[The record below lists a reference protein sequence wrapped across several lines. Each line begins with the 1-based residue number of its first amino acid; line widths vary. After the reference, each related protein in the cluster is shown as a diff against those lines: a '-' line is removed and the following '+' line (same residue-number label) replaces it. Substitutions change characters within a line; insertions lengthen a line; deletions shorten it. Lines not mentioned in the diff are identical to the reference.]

1 MPVAKSVAQSVARP
15 ALSLAAV
22 PGRRHRLIEIAKE
35 AEARGFAGLYLPSLS
50 DNMSLAT
57 AIALSTTG
65 IRFGTSVTPIYWR
78 TPVDYAQTAAFIHE
92 VSGGRFSFGIG
103 VSHAPAHA
111 RFGVKVG
118 KPLGDMRS
126 FVADLR
132 AADRVGELPPLV
144 LATLRPKMIAL
155 AGEIGDGMVFANGA
169 RSYMANSLSAL
180 PEYKRSDENFHIA
193 NMIPTCISDDI
204 EAAKAVNRR
213 TLTSYVQLSNYRNYW
228 REAGY
233 EEEMAGVEQAMADGA
248 PERIPDCLSDRW
260 LADTTLFGPPAQV
273 LDGLQAWYDAGIR
286 TPILVPSSA
295 AGNQLTAFQEMFALF
310 E

>member
-1 MPVAKSVAQSVARP
+1 MPIAKP

-22 PGRRHRLIEIAKE
+22 PGRRHRILEVAKE
-35 AEARGFAGLYLPSLS
+35 AETRGFAGLYLPSLS

-57 AIALSTTG
+57 ALAFNTERIP
-65 IRFGTSVTPIYWR
+65 FGTSVTPIYWR
-78 TPVDYAQTAAFIHE
+78 TPLDYAQSAAFIHE

-118 KPLGDMRS
+118 NPLGDMRE
-126 FVADLR
+126 FV

-144 LATLRPKMIAL
+144 LGTLRKKMIAL
-155 AGEIGDGMVFANGA
+155 SAEIAEGMVFANGA
-169 RSYMANSLSAL
+169 RSHMADSLSAL
-180 PEYKRSDENFHIA
+180 PAAKREDPAFYIG
-193 NMIPTCISDDI
+193 NMIQTCISDDV

-213 TLTSYVQLSNYRNYW
+213 TLTSYAMLTNYRNYW
-228 REAGY
+228 REAGH
-233 EEEMAGVEQAMADGA
+233 EEEMAGVEKAIAEGA
-248 PERIPDCLSDRW
+248 PERIPDCLSDKW
-260 LADTTLFGPPAQV
+260 LADTTLFGPPAKI
-273 LDGLQAWYDAGIR
+273 LEGLEAWYDAGIR

>member
-1 MPVAKSVAQSVARP
+1 MPIAKP

-22 PGRRHRLIEIAKE
+22 PGRRHRILEVAKE
-35 AEARGFAGLYLPSLS
+35 AETRGFAGLYLPSLS

-57 AIALSTTG
+57 ALAFNTERIP
-65 IRFGTSVTPIYWR
+65 FGTSVTPIYWR
-78 TPVDYAQTAAFIHE
+78 TPLDYAQSAAFIHE

-118 KPLGDMRS
+118 KPLGDMRE

-144 LATLRPKMIAL
+144 LGTLRKKMIAL
-155 AGEIGDGMVFANGA
+155 SAEIAEGMVFANGA
-169 RSYMANSLSAL
+169 RSHMADSLSAL
-180 PEYKRSDENFHIA
+180 PAAKREDPAFYIG
-193 NMIPTCISDDI
+193 NMIPTCISDDV

-213 TLTSYVQLSNYRNYW
+213 TLTSYAMLTNYRNYW
-228 REAGY
+228 REAGH
-233 EEEMAGVEQAMADGA
+233 EEEMAGVEKAIAEGA
-248 PERIPDCLSDRW
+248 PERIPDCLSDKW
-260 LADTTLFGPPAQV
+260 LADTTLFGPPAKI
-273 LDGLQAWYDAGIR
+273 LEGLEAWYDAGIR

>member
-1 MPVAKSVAQSVARP
+1 MPIAKP

-22 PGRRHRLIEIAKE
+22 PGRRHRILEVAKE

-57 AIALSTTG
+57 ALAFSTER
-65 IRFGTSVTPIYWR
+65 IPFGTSVTPIYWR
-78 TPVDYAQTAAFIHE
+78 TPLDYAQSAAFIHE

-118 KPLGDMRS
+118 KPLGDMRD

-144 LATLRPKMIAL
+144 LGTLRKKMIAL
-155 AGEIGDGMVFANGA
+155 SAEIAEGMVFANGA
-169 RSYMANSLSAL
+169 RSHMAESLSAL
-180 PEYKRSDENFHIA
+180 PAGKREDSAFYIG
-193 NMIPTCISDDI
+193 NMIPTCISDDL

-213 TLTSYVQLSNYRNYW
+213 TLTSYAMLTNYRNYW
-228 REAGY
+228 REAGH
-233 EEEMAGVEQAMADGA
+233 EEEMAGVEKAIAEGA
-248 PERIPDCLSDRW
+248 PERIPECLSDKW
-260 LADTTLFGPPAQV
+260 LADTTLFGPPAKI
-273 LDGLQAWYDAGIR
+273 LEGLEAWHDAGIR

>member
-1 MPVAKSVAQSVARP
+1 MPIAKP

-22 PGRRHRLIEIAKE
+22 PGRRHRILEVAKE
-35 AEARGFAGLYLPSLS
+35 AETRGFAGLYLPSLS

-57 AIALSTTG
+57 ALAFNTERIP
-65 IRFGTSVTPIYWR
+65 FGTSVTPIYWR
-78 TPVDYAQTAAFIHE
+78 TPLDYAQSAAFIHE

-118 KPLGDMRS
+118 KPLGDMRE

-144 LATLRPKMIAL
+144 LGTLRKKMIAL
-155 AGEIGDGMVFANGA
+155 SAEIAEGMVFANGA
-169 RSYMANSLSAL
+169 RSHMTDSLSAL
-180 PEYKRSDENFHIA
+180 PAAKREDPAFYIG
-193 NMIPTCISDDI
+193 NMIPTCISDDV

-213 TLTSYVQLSNYRNYW
+213 TLTSYAMLTNYRNYW
-228 REAGY
+228 REAGH
-233 EEEMAGVEQAMADGA
+233 EEEMAGVEKAIAEGA
-248 PERIPDCLSDRW
+248 PERIPDCLSDKW
-260 LADTTLFGPPAQV
+260 LADTTLFGPPAKI
-273 LDGLQAWYDAGIR
+273 LEGLEAWYDAGIR

>member
-1 MPVAKSVAQSVARP
+1 MPIAKP

-22 PGRRHRLIEIAKE
+22 PGRRQRILEIAKE
-35 AEARGFAGLYLPSLS
+35 AEARDFAGLYLPSLS

-57 AIALSTTG
+57 ALAFNTERIH
-65 IRFGTSVTPIYWR
+65 FGTSVTPIYWR
-78 TPVDYAQTAAFIHE
+78 TPLDYAQSAAFIHE

-118 KPLGDMRS
+118 KPLGDMRE

-144 LATLRPKMIAL
+144 LGTLRKKMIAL
-155 AGEIGDGMVFANGA
+155 SAEIAEGMVFANGA
-169 RSYMANSLSAL
+169 RSHMAQSLSAL
-180 PEYKRSDENFHIA
+180 SAGKREDTAFYIG

-213 TLTSYVQLSNYRNYW
+213 TLTSYAMLTNYRNYW
-228 REAGY
+228 REAGH
-233 EEEMAGVEQAMADGA
+233 EEEMAGVEKAIAEGA
-248 PERIPDCLSDRW
+248 PERIPECLSDKW
-260 LADTTLFGPPAQV
+260 LADTTLFGPPAKI
-273 LDGLQAWYDAGIR
+273 LEGLEAWYDAGIR

-295 AGNQLTAFQEMFALF
+295 AGNQLTAFQEMFDLF
-310 E
+310 D

>member
-1 MPVAKSVAQSVARP
+1 MPIAKP

-22 PGRRHRLIEIAKE
+22 PGRRHRILEVAKE
-35 AEARGFAGLYLPSLS
+35 AETRGFAGLYLPSLS

-57 AIALSTTG
+57 ALAFNTERIP
-65 IRFGTSVTPIYWR
+65 FGTSVTPIYWR
-78 TPVDYAQTAAFIHE
+78 TPLDYAQSAAFIHE

-118 KPLGDMRS
+118 KPLGDMRE

-144 LATLRPKMIAL
+144 LGTLRKKMIAL
-155 AGEIGDGMVFANGA
+155 SAEIAEGMVFANGA
-169 RSYMANSLSAL
+169 RSHMTDSLSAL
-180 PEYKRSDENFHIA
+180 PAAKREDPAFYIG
-193 NMIPTCISDDI
+193 NMIPTCISDDV

-213 TLTSYVQLSNYRNYW
+213 TLTSYAMLTNYRNYW
-228 REAGY
+228 REAGH
-233 EEEMAGVEQAMADGA
+233 EEEMAGVKKAIAEGA
-248 PERIPDCLSDRW
+248 PERIPDCLSDKW
-260 LADTTLFGPPAQV
+260 LADTTLFGPPAKI
-273 LDGLQAWYDAGIR
+273 LEGLEAWYDAGIR

>member
-1 MPVAKSVAQSVARP
+1 MPVAKP

-22 PGRRHRLIEIAKE
+22 PGRRHRILEVAKE
-35 AEARGFAGLYLPSLS
+35 AEGRGFAGLYLPSLS

-57 AIALSTTG
+57 ALAFNTERIP
-65 IRFGTSVTPIYWR
+65 FGTSVTPIYWR
-78 TPVDYAQTAAFIHE
+78 TPLDYAQSAAFIHE

-118 KPLGDMRS
+118 KPLGDMRE

-144 LATLRPKMIAL
+144 LGTLRKKMIAL
-155 AGEIGDGMVFANGA
+155 SAEIAEGMVFANGA
-169 RSYMANSLSAL
+169 RSHMAESLSAL
-180 PEYKRSDENFHIA
+180 PAGKREDASFYIG

-213 TLTSYVQLSNYRNYW
+213 TLISYAMLTNYRNYW
-228 REAGY
+228 REAGH
-233 EEEMAGVEQAMADGA
+233 EEEMAGVEQAIAEGA
-248 PERIPDCLSDRW
+248 PERIPDCLSDKW
-260 LADTTLFGPPAQV
+260 LADTTLFGPPAKI
-273 LDGLQAWYDAGIR
+273 LEGLEAWYDAGIR

-295 AGNQLTAFQEMFALF
+295 AGNQLTAFQELF
-310 E
+310 ELFE